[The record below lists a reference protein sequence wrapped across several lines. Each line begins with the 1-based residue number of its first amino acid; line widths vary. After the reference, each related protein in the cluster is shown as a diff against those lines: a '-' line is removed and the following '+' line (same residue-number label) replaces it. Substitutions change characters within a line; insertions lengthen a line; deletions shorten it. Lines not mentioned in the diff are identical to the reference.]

1 MFYENKIYDI
11 YIHDSLS
18 SRGRLQFPLHLHYHA
33 EIVYM
38 KEGSST
44 AVIDGQEYALP
55 PDSLLVVFP
64 NKPHTYIT
72 TGVEKYMI
80 AIVSPNIMPEI
91 VQLFDSYEPI
101 SPVLEN
107 VSNYPEL
114 VNTLNLAEAFPTVGD
129 KRGGKRANVIRQ
141 GYIVALIGQIFRCFP
156 MKKTNVECS
165 RAMRA
170 VVDYCVRN
178 YNRELSLALLSEE
191 LHLSKYYISHLFGK
205 EFNMNFND
213 YINSLRVS
221 AACRLLCDTTKSVTE
236 ISEEVGFATARTF
249 NRAFSKQ
256 YKLSPTEYRT
266 ASRRLEK

>member
-1 MFYENKIYDI
+1 MYYENKIYEVNIADHTSGA
-11 YIHDSLS
+11 YH
-18 SRGRLQFPLHLHYHA
+18 LQCPLHLHYHV

-44 AVIDGQEYALP
+44 AVVDGQEYALP

-64 NKPHTYIT
+64 NRPHTYVT
-72 TGVEKYMI
+72 KEVEKYTI
-80 AIVSPNIMPEI
+80 SIISPNIMPEV
-91 VQLFDSYEPI
+91 VQLFDSYEPLC
-101 SPVLEN
+101 PVLEN
-107 VSNYPEL
+107 ISSYPEL
-114 VNTLNLAEAFPTVGD
+114 YETLKMLTSVPSGPASKPESATT
-129 KRGGKRANVIRQ
+129 NVIRR
-141 GYIVALIGQIFRCFP
+141 GYAVAVIGQIFRYFP
-156 MKKTNVECS
+156 MEKTNVECS

-221 AACRLLCDTTKSVTE
+221 AACRLLCNTTKSITE

-256 YKLSPTEYRT
+256 YKLSPTEYRM
-266 ASRRLEK
+266 AVRRQS